1 MDFGTLKN
9 KFTQEYINSHINE
22 DSKGKELYKEFLNI
36 IKESDTLKSFFVV
49 YKNLE
54 NKTTSSEFEA
64 GKYLDENLS
73 VLDKFR
79 GEKSIVNEC
88 KKLVNLLES
97 YGIELNEQP
106 NELNESLHKL
116 TTTSKGVETID
127 VIHESKLN
135 VIKHLMTEKSNSK
148 ENNDLVR
155 ENIDVK
161 KFLNIATEK
170 YNEKYSTLSEE
181 DRKMIKVVTSGTNEE
196 KESLLKSM
204 VKETLSLVND
214 KIGTTNLS
222 LKEKLLETKDVIY
235 NISEFGLDNFSN
247 NFKKLYDIK
256 NILK

>member
-170 YNEKYSTLSEE
+170 YNEKYSSLSEE
-181 DRKMIKVVTSGTNEE
+181 DRKMIKVVTSGTKEE

-235 NISEFGLDNFSN
+235 NISESGLDNFSN

>member
-135 VIKHLMTEKSNSK
+135 VIKHLMTEKSNHK
-148 ENNDLVR
+148 ENDDLVR

-214 KIGTTNLS
+214 KMTTTNLS

-235 NISEFGLDNFSN
+235 NISESGLDNFSN

>member
-88 KKLVNLLES
+88 KKLVDLLES
-97 YGIELNEQP
+97 YGVELNEQP

-116 TTTSKGVETID
+116 TTTSKGVESID

-135 VIKHLMTEKSNSK
+135 VIKHLMTDKSNHK
-148 ENNDLVR
+148 ENDDLVR

-214 KIGTTNLS
+214 KMTTTNLS

-235 NISEFGLDNFSN
+235 NISESGLDNFSN

>member
-54 NKTTSSEFEA
+54 NKTVSSEFEA
-64 GKYLDENLS
+64 GKYLEENLS
-73 VLDKFR
+73 ILDKFR
-79 GEKSIVNEC
+79 GEKSIVTEC
-88 KKLVNLLES
+88 KKLTDLLES

-106 NELNESLHKL
+106 NKLNESLHKL
-116 TTTSKGVETID
+116 TTTSKSLSTID
-127 VIHESKLN
+127 LIHESKLN
-135 VIKHLMTEKSNSK
+135 VIKHLMVDKSNSK
-148 ENNDLVR
+148 EKDDLVR

-181 DRKMIKVVTSGTNEE
+181 DKKIVKIVTSGTDEE
-196 KESLLKSM
+196 KEILLKSI
-204 VKETLSLVND
+204 VKETLSLVNN
-214 KIGTTNLS
+214 KMSTTNLE

-235 NISEFGLDNFSN
+235 NISESGLNDFSS

>member
-88 KKLVNLLES
+88 KKLVDLLDR
-97 YGIELNEQP
+97 YGIELNEKP
-106 NELNESLHKL
+106 NKLNESLYKL
-116 TTTSKGVETID
+116 TTTSKSVEVID

-148 ENNDLVR
+148 EEDDLVR

-161 KFLNIATEK
+161 KFLNIATQK
-170 YNEKYSTLSEE
+170 YNEKYSTLTEE
-181 DRKMIKVVTSGTNEE
+181 DKKMIKVVVSGSDTE
-196 KESLLKSM
+196 KETLLKSM
-204 VKETLSLVND
+204 VKETLDLVNS
-214 KIGTTNLS
+214 KLVTTNLT
-222 LKEKLLETKDVIY
+222 LKEKLLETKDLIY
-235 NISEFGLDNFSN
+235 NISESSLDNFSY

-256 NILK
+256 NIFK